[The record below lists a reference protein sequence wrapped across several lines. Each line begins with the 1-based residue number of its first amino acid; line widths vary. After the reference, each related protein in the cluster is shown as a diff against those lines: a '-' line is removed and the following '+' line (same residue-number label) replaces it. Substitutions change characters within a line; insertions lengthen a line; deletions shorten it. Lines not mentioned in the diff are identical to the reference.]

1 MPKGR
6 LVITVKGRFLAWRVC
21 VCAYVCVEF
30 ADGFFQPRLLM
41 WGRMKAALRIQYVA
55 RRKSSSS
62 TTFLC
67 ISPIFLLSFISLSHS
82 PATLYP
88 CYLLLT
94 ASPLPSVVSLSNFPY
109 TCSPLFLW
117 SLFPCHSCL
126 HACTHLYPLV
136 SLSTLFYFLSLHSW
150 PLAFPPMW
158 AVKDIAQSMMISR
171 SNVPRNQGLH
181 RHELKSI
188 FSMAFMFLS
197 NIFSALKFIS

>member
-21 VCAYVCVEF
+21 VCVYVCVEF

-41 WGRMKAALRIQYVA
+41 WGRMKAALRIQNAA

-117 SLFPCHSCL
+117 SLFPCHSC
-126 HACTHLYPLV
+126 THLYPLV

-150 PLAFPPMW
+150 PLAFPPCEQWRTLPKAWLVEATFPETRDYTGM
-158 AVKDIAQSMMISR
+158 
-171 SNVPRNQGLH
+171 N
-181 RHELKSI
+181 
-188 FSMAFMFLS
+188 
-197 NIFSALKFIS
+197 